1 MMMDQRTMKATKAP
15 KPTRSENAPV
25 MSSGVMTENIIWK
38 DAKTVS
44 GIVPDTACVAVPPF
58 STVLLPMFS
67 PSTSMKNVWLRSP
80 MMPPASGPSASV

>member
-44 GIVPDTACVAVPPF
+44 GIVPDTACVALSV
-58 STVLLPMFS
+58 PMFS

>member
-44 GIVPDTACVAVPPF
+44 GIVPDTACVAL
-58 STVLLPMFS
+58 LLPMFS

>member
-44 GIVPDTACVAVPPF
+44 GIVPDTACVADVP
-58 STVLLPMFS
+58 LPMFS